1 MTAAHSPKNTPD
13 YRLLFDALPG
23 LYLALSPELEIL
35 AASDSFLNT
44 TMTRRES
51 IIGRQLFDVF
61 PDNPGD
67 PQAHGAHVL
76 AASMARVKATR
87 APDVMPIL
95 QFDIRRPDSEGGGY
109 EKRYWNV
116 TNVPALDAE
125 GNLVY
130 IVNHPEDV
138 TPLFKMKQDMTQKEV
153 MHEKTRRHAASITTK
168 IYQQSQQIAAAN
180 RKLEQINA
188 DLESFSYSASH
199 DLRAP
204 LRAIDGFARMLADR
218 LAGRA
223 DDEDRR
229 LLGIIRSS
237 SNRMGQLIDDMLRFA
252 RISRSPLQHSQLN
265 MMEMAESVWKEV
277 SQDYRGRISM
287 ENLPSASG
295 DASLI
300 RQVWVNLLG
309 NAVKYSSRNTDAH
322 ITISGDRDDVGSL
335 YHIRDNG
342 AGFDMRHL
350 DKLFNVF
357 QRLHHADDFP
367 GTGIGLAIVARIIN
381 RHEGRAWAEGE
392 PGKGACFHF
401 SLPKSG
407 TSRNTLTTKMTD
419 DDSTHGIPGAAA
431 GKSRLT

>member
-1 MTAAHSPKNTPD
+1 MAATLSSMNSPD
-13 YRLLFDALPG
+13 YRLLFNALPG
-23 LYLALSPELEIL
+23 LYMALNPELVIL
-35 AASDSFLNT
+35 AASDGFLHA
-44 TMTRRES
+44 TMTRRED
-51 IIGRQLFDVF
+51 IVGQRLFDVF
-61 PDNPGD
+61 PENPGD
-67 PQAHGAHVL
+67 PQAQGEDAV
-76 AASMARVKATR
+76 AASMNRVKATL

-109 EKRYWNV
+109 EKRYWSV
-116 TNVPALDAE
+116 THLPALDME
-125 GNLVY
+125 GNLAY
-130 IVNHPEDV
+130 ILNHSEDV
-138 TPLFKMKQDMTQKEV
+138 TKFFLMKQDMTQKEA
-153 MHEKTRRHAASITTK
+153 MHEKIRQHATNITTK
-168 IYQQSQQIAAAN
+168 IYQQSQQIAATN

-204 LRAIDGFARMLADR
+204 LRAIDGFARLLTDR

-223 DDEDRR
+223 DDEDKR

-237 SNRMGQLIDDMLRFA
+237 SNRMGQLIDDLLRFA

-277 SQDYRGRISM
+277 SQDYRGHIT
-287 ENLPSASG
+287 LKKIPSASG

-309 NAVKYSSRNTDAH
+309 NAVKYSSNTDAH
-322 ITISGDRDDVGSL
+322 ITISGDSDDVGSL

-342 AGFDMRHL
+342 AGFDMRHA

-381 RHEGRAWAEGE
+381 RHDGRTWAEGE

-401 SLPKSG
+401 SLPKRDVAQGNHPPKAADHDRPCEMNGLSSG
-407 TSRNTLTTKMTD
+407 K
-419 DDSTHGIPGAAA
+419 A
-431 GKSRLT
+431 RLT